1 MRYLKK
7 ISAASLAMVLSLV
20 FLGGCG
26 QANQQ
31 SEGNAEK
38 MSGEVAI
45 DGSSTVY
52 PITAAVGEEFQQL
65 NPDVKVTV
73 GFSGTG
79 GGFEKFLQK
88 ETDINDASRAI
99 KAEEI
104 AKAEENK
111 IDYKEIKIAYDGLSV
126 VVSHDNDFVDSL
138 TVDELKR
145 IWEPNSKVKTW
156 KDVRSEWPAEEIKLF
171 GPGSDSGTFE
181 YFTEEVVGE
190 KGAIRTDY
198 TASEDDNVLV
208 NGVAGEKN
216 GMGFFGYAYYVEN
229 KDKLKVVPIDNGSGP
244 IEPNEETVKSGAYAP
259 LSRPLFMYV
268 RTESLKKAEVKAFLE
283 FYLKEG
289 TKVIPSVGYV
299 PLNEDEYKAGLDMLA
314 E

>member
-31 SEGNAEK
+31 PEGNAEK
-38 MSGEVAI
+38 MSGEIAI

-156 KDVRSEWPAEEIKLF
+156 KDVRAEWPAEEIKLF

-244 IEPNEETVKSGAYAP
+244 VEPNEETVKSGAYAP

>member
-31 SEGNAEK
+31 AEGNTEK

-65 NPDVKVTV
+65 NPDVKITV

-88 ETDINDASRAI
+88 EIDINDASRAI
-99 KAEEI
+99 KSEEI

-111 IDYKEIKIAYDGLSV
+111 IEYKEIKIAYDGLSV
-126 VVSHDNDFVDSL
+126 VVSHDNDFVDNL

-156 KDVRSEWPAEEIKLF
+156 KDVRPEWPAEEIKLF

-244 IEPNEETVKSGAYAP
+244 VEPNEETVKSGAYAP
-259 LSRPLFMYV
+259 LSRPLFIYV

-299 PLNEDEYKAGLDMLA
+299 PINEDEYKAGLDIIA
-314 E
+314 K

>member
-31 SEGNAEK
+31 PEGNAEK
-38 MSGEVAI
+38 MSGEIAI

-88 ETDINDASRAI
+88 EIDINDASRAI

-111 IDYKEIKIAYDGLSV
+111 IEYKEIKIAYDGLSV

-156 KDVRSEWPAEEIKLF
+156 KDVRPEWPAEEIKLF

-216 GMGFFGYAYYVEN
+216 GMGFFGYAYYIEN

-244 IEPNEETVKSGAYAP
+244 VEPNEETVKSGAYAP
-259 LSRPLFMYV
+259 LSRPLFIYV
-268 RTESLKKAEVKAFLE
+268 RNESLKKAEVKAFLE

-299 PLNEDEYKAGLDMLA
+299 PLNEDEYKAGLDIIA
-314 E
+314 K

>member
-31 SEGNAEK
+31 AEGNTEK

-111 IDYKEIKIAYDGLSV
+111 IEYKEIKIAYDGLSV

-156 KDVRSEWPAEEIKLF
+156 KDVRPEWPAEEIKLF

-216 GMGFFGYAYYVEN
+216 GMGFFGYAYYIEN

-244 IEPNEETVKSGAYAP
+244 VEPNEETVKSGAYAP
-259 LSRPLFMYV
+259 LSRPLFIYV
-268 RTESLKKAEVKAFLE
+268 RNESLKKAEVKAFLE

-299 PLNEDEYKAGLDMLA
+299 PLNEDEYKAGLDIIA
-314 E
+314 K

>member
-31 SEGNAEK
+31 AEGNAEK
-38 MSGEVAI
+38 MSGEIAI

-65 NPDVKVTV
+65 NPEVKVTV

-99 KAEEI
+99 KSEEI

-111 IDYKEIKIAYDGLSV
+111 IEYKEIKIAYDGLSV

-156 KDVRSEWPAEEIKLF
+156 KDVRPEWPAEEIKLF

-216 GMGFFGYAYYVEN
+216 GMGFFGYAYYIEN

-244 IEPNEETVKSGAYAP
+244 VEPNEETVKSGAYAP
-259 LSRPLFMYV
+259 LSRPLFIYV
-268 RTESLKKAEVKAFLE
+268 RNESLKKAEVKAFLE

>member
-31 SEGNAEK
+31 PEGNAEK
-38 MSGEVAI
+38 MSGEIAI

-156 KDVRSEWPAEEIKLF
+156 KDVRPEWPAEEIKLF

-244 IEPNEETVKSGAYAP
+244 VEPNEETVKSGAYAP

-268 RTESLKKAEVKAFLE
+268 RSESLKKAEVKAFLE

>member
-31 SEGNAEK
+31 AEGNAEK
-38 MSGEVAI
+38 MSGEISI

-88 ETDINDASRAI
+88 EIDINDASRAI

-111 IDYKEIKIAYDGLSV
+111 IEYKEIKIAYDGLSV

-156 KDVRSEWPAEEIKLF
+156 KDVRPEWPAEEIKLF

-216 GMGFFGYAYYVEN
+216 GMGFFGYAYYIEN

-244 IEPNEETVKSGAYAP
+244 VEPNEETVKSGAYAP
-259 LSRPLFMYV
+259 LSRPLFIYV
-268 RTESLKKAEVKAFLE
+268 RNESLKKAEVKAFLE

-299 PLNEDEYKAGLDMLA
+299 PLNEDEYKAGLDIIA
-314 E
+314 K

>member
-31 SEGNAEK
+31 AEGNTEK

-65 NPDVKVTV
+65 NPDVKITV

-88 ETDINDASRAI
+88 EIDINDASRAI

-111 IDYKEIKIAYDGLSV
+111 IEYKEIKIAYDGLSV
-126 VVSHDNDFVDSL
+126 VVSHDNDFVDNL

-156 KDVRSEWPAEEIKLF
+156 KDVRPEWPAEEIKLF

-244 IEPNEETVKSGAYAP
+244 VEPNEETVKSGAYAP
-259 LSRPLFMYV
+259 LSRPLFIYV